1 MKKQL
6 HFLKSSKKAL
16 LFIIISLISYSGM
29 AQWQLVMQQGGNIYS
44 LVEQNNVR
52 FAGTQFGVYK
62 STDAGVTWVLTN
74 NGLTSTVVHP
84 MLVNGT
90 RLFAGTEDGVF
101 ISDDG
106 GANWVASNQGLTIS
120 KITNFVLTSTGIF
133 AGTDDQGVFYSTDNG
148 ATWLAKN
155 TGLNNLDVKT
165 LMINNARL
173 FAGTDGGGVYY
184 SDNLGANWTQS
195 NSGLSS
201 WFISHIT
208 SKDNK
213 LFVSTNY
220 KLYISN
226 DNGLNWTALNT
237 PFSHEILCSV
247 NYNNYMFLGIDGDGV
262 AYTTDYGQTWT
273 LWNDGLQNKNMYCIE
288 VLDNYVWSA
297 CCCGYG
303 LFKRLL
309 PGVSGI
315 EQQQVSAFSLYPNP
329 AAKELAVSFNL
340 NDATNVNINMYNALG
355 ALVWNSDENKMTMGE
370 QLIRVNTS
378 AFENGVYY
386 IVMDINGQ
394 QIMKKLIVQN

>member
-1 MKKQL
+1 MKGLL
-6 HFLKSSKKAL
+6 HFFNSSKKAL
-16 LFIIISLISYSGM
+16 LIAIISLISFSSM
-29 AQWQLVMQQGGNIYS
+29 AQWQLVMQQGGNIFS
-44 LVEQNNVR
+44 LVEQNTVR
-52 FAGTQFGVYK
+52 YAGTQFGVYK
-62 STDAGVTWVLTN
+62 STNASVTWVLAN
-74 NGLTSTVVHP
+74 NGLTNTVVHS

-90 RLFAGTEDGVF
+90 RLFAGTEAGVF

-106 GANWVASNQGLTIS
+106 GANWVASNQGLIIS
-120 KITNFVLTSTGIF
+120 NITTFVLTSTGIF
-133 AGTDDQGVFYSTDNG
+133 ASTEDQGVFYSTDNG

-155 TGLNNLDVKT
+155 TGLNNLHVNT
-165 LMINNARL
+165 LMFNNARL

-195 NSGLSS
+195 NNGLTS

-220 KLYISN
+220 KFYISN
-226 DNGLNWTALNT
+226 DNGLNWTQLNT

-247 NYNNYMFLGIDGDGV
+247 NYNNYMFVGVDGDGV

-273 LWNDGLQNKNMYCIE
+273 LWNSGLQNKNMYCIE

-309 PGVSGI
+309 PGTTGI
-315 EQQQVSAFSLYPNP
+315 EQLNDDYKLSVSPNP
-329 AAKELAVSFNL
+329 ANQFLKIDS
-340 NDATNVNINMYNALG
+340 DIKINKIRIVDMFGSTIRVVIVEG
-355 ALVWNSDENKMTMGE
+355 ALSYNLDVQ
-370 QLIRVNTS
+370 QLAS
-378 AFENGVYY
+378 GVY
-386 IVMDINGQ
+386 IIEMQTDKRVFV
-394 QIMKKLIVQN
+394 KKVLVQH

>member
-1 MKKQL
+1 MKKLIQR
-6 HFLKSSKKAL
+6 FKSSKKAL
-16 LFIIISLISYSGM
+16 LVVIISLISYTSM

-44 LVEQNNVR
+44 LVEQNTAR
-52 FAGTQFGVYK
+52 FVGTQFGVYK
-62 STDAGVTWVLTN
+62 STDAGVTWALSN
-74 NGLTSTVVHP
+74 NGLTNTIVHP

-133 AGTDDQGVFYSTDNG
+133 AGTDDQGIFYSTDNG

-155 TGLNNLDVKT
+155 TGLNNLHIKT
-165 LMINNARL
+165 LMIHNARL

-184 SDNLGANWTQS
+184 SDNLGTNWTQS
-195 NSGLSS
+195 NNGLTS

-273 LWNDGLQNKNMYCIE
+273 LWNNGLQNKNMYCIE
-288 VLDNYVWSA
+288 VLDNYIWSA

-309 PGVSGI
+309 PGTTGI
-315 EQQQVSAFSLYPNP
+315 EQPNDDYKVSISPNP
-329 AAKELAVSFNL
+329 ANQFLKIDSDSKINKISI
-340 NDATNVNINMYNALG
+340 VNIFGSTVKVINVEGSLSYKL
-355 ALVWNSDENKMTMGE
+355 DIQ
-370 QLIRVNTS
+370 QLS
-378 AFENGVYY
+378 SGVY
-386 IVMDINGQ
+386 ILEMETD
-394 QIMKKLIVQN
+394 KRLIVEKILVQH